1 MNPIVPYENDNP
13 YRRPTIAEAIG
24 FWEYMY
30 KKGLSGIILYF
41 LSFAM
46 LLLIFWWIARGLLS
60 KYILADP
67 WLMLIVALPMFG
79 MLFLYIPAMPR
90 SYESQFKGKMR
101 RDIPESELKGLS
113 LELTGKSLELSAM
126 IIIGICLLCMVVYI
140 AALYLAIPDTITL
153 ALEAATVFNTFLIS
167 LVAASLG
174 GYNREVLRKTFTE
187 EEYKRYTSPGHYR
200 RTFLILAVFD
210 VLIGV
215 FILYNLW
222 GNLTIEM
229 AMIILIAVLDNVLL
243 ASGLWNYRRIKNEYG
258 ALAPRMKLSLAMLAM
273 VDLIFIVAPGIQK
286 IWAGASYE
294 KTVFVLLTIFILTAG
309 LLQVLWL
316 VSAPVRRMLKP

>member
-1 MNPIVPYENDNP
+1 
-13 YRRPTIAEAIG
+13 
-24 FWEYMY
+24 
-30 KKGLSGIILYF
+30 
-41 LSFAM
+41 
-46 LLLIFWWIARGLLS
+46 
-60 KYILADP
+60 
-67 WLMLIVALPMFG
+67 
-79 MLFLYIPAMPR
+79 
-90 SYESQFKGKMR
+90 MR